1 MKIYNNTTLDTY
13 IEDSSGVVC
22 IGGFDGIHLAH
33 QQLFKKTMNISTK
46 FDIVT
51 FEVIPKIYFNEDL
64 KPLISNEGRERI
76 FSTFNPQN
84 LVYLNFENFNK
95 ISQEQFC
102 NYLKNNLKVKKI
114 VVGKDFKFGKNRSG
128 DITTL
133 IHFFGEENIFLLDDF
148 LIDNEKV
155 SSTKIRY
162 YLSNGD
168 IEKANNYLGREFSL
182 IGTVI
187 EGKKIGRS
195 IGFPTANLS
204 LDQDTFIPN
213 FGVYAGKI
221 YIDKN
226 IFNTIVNIGLNPT
239 VDDQATLKIEAH
251 IFDFSSDIYNSK
263 VEISLNKFIRKEIK
277 FKNIDDLKFQISEDI
292 KTAKKYF

>member
-13 IEDSSGVVC
+13 IENSSGVVC

-133 IHFFGEENIFLLDDF
+133 INFFGEENIFLLDDF
-148 LIDNEKV
+148 LIGNEKV

-277 FKNIDDLKFQISEDI
+277 FKNIDELKVQIFEDI

>member
-1 MKIYNNTTLDTY
+1 MKIYNNTTFDTY

-277 FKNIDDLKFQISEDI
+277 FKNIDELKVQISEDI
-292 KTAKKYF
+292 KTAKKNF

>member
-76 FSTFNPQN
+76 FSSFNPQN

-102 NYLKNNLKVKKI
+102 NFLKINLKVKKI

-239 VDDQATLKIEAH
+239 VDDHAKLKIEAH

-277 FKNIDDLKFQISEDI
+277 FKNIDELKVQISEDI

>member
-277 FKNIDDLKFQISEDI
+277 FKNIDELKVQISEDI